1 MDKNQKLKD
10 FIKKLNEEFEL
21 HSKEGW
27 AKRFVDDDDEYVR
40 DNLELYNKDKAKCIE
55 MVETYVK
62 NKDKRGEK
70 ELELSLEELSK
81 STDSALIYSYTDLV
95 NEKQRKKI
103 VDFMLKNKNTKG
115 LAYMVNKFSDINVKN
130 IAEQV
135 VRTNDVELALNFFSI
150 VDAKFYNDIASV
162 EEFII
167 ANGNLKQ
174 MTKYVAVRN
183 KNNITN
189 RKAEV
194 GMLERFSVKEIFE
207 LAESAIT
214 NSDFDGKLIMEG
226 ALKRLNK
233 EQSLELINKM
243 YNYNQNFKIVPI
255 RPYIE
260 SLIEAD
266 DFDLVYKFAESFGKR
281 EDVSSYIFPKYIE
294 LADVDKLLKLRK
306 LNMPQST
313 IYDSQIADVVVKF
326 GTASQILNFMKSTPY
341 LFDGNN
347 AKLVEEMVNAL
358 VTAGQSENNYEIIVR
373 FAEEFKQNVDYVKI
387 VSLVFDANLNAG
399 QTYDLAMMAESA
411 FNGSYPELVDKIEH
425 KLIATCVAEDQ
436 GVILLQFAV
445 KFKQQINYDKM
456 ILALADT
463 SIESSVLMKKIA
475 GDNFLEKIV
484 NSLDLSART
493 QFVIKYIEN
502 KKNVTATKII
512 NNYDGVDVGAVVDKI
527 IEMGDVNNAIKL
539 FDLIDKKHYSKTE
552 KLEDY
557 IIANSDV
564 ELLAYFSGKLS
575 DKGIHNDKVEK
586 RIIEIGSTQEIFDVA
601 VQSYHTDGKM
611 LMEHLIN
618 TVDQGKIM
626 GMIEKYEEEGYTS
639 FPTNAFK
646 AILDTDNFEL
656 ICAYTKKFSHYE
668 GVRNAVYW
676 KYVEAEDTEKLYKLK
691 SLGVWAGTEMDPK
704 FAKLMAKSK
713 NADYISEYMLMSRLY
728 DGEHEEVVKELED
741 ALIATKDANAMVKVA
756 HELGEKVDLQK
767 IKDAVYDTGNQECID
782 AINELV
788 DGIKA

>member
-10 FIKKLNEEFEL
+10 FVKKLNEEFEL

-27 AKRFVDDDDEYVR
+27 VKRFVDDDDEYVR
-40 DNLELYNKDKAKCIE
+40 DNLELYNNDKAKCIE

-115 LAYMVNKFSDINVKN
+115 LAYMVNKFSDINVKD

-150 VDAKFYNDIASV
+150 ADAKFYNDIASV

-194 GMLERFSVKEIFE
+194 AMLERFSVKEIFE

-243 YNYNQNFKIVPI
+243 YNYNQDFKIVSI

-260 SLIEAD
+260 SIIETD
-266 DFDLVYKFAESFGKR
+266 DFDLVYKFAENFGKR

-358 VTAGQSENNYEIIVR
+358 ITKGQSENNYEIVVR
-373 FAEEFKQNVDYVKI
+373 FAEEFKQHVDYVKI

-399 QTYDLAMMAESA
+399 QTYDLAMIAESA
-411 FNGSYPELVDKIEH
+411 FNGSYPELVDKIER

-484 NSLDLSART
+484 NSLDSSART

-502 KKNVTATKII
+502 KKNLTATKII
-512 NNYDGVDVGAVVDKI
+512 NNYVGVDVGAVVDKI

-539 FDLIDKKHYSKTE
+539 FDLIDKKYYSKTE

-575 DKGIHNDKVEK
+575 DKGIHNNKVEK

-611 LMEHLIN
+611 LMEHLLK
-618 TVDQGKIM
+618 TVDQGKIV

-656 ICAYTKKFSHYE
+656 ICAYTKKFSHYK
-668 GVRNAVYW
+668 GVCNAVYW
-676 KYVEAEDTEKLYKLK
+676 KYVNAEDTEKLYKLK
-691 SLGVWAGTEMDPK
+691 SFGVWAGTEKDPN
-704 FAKLMAKSK
+704 FARIMAKSK

-756 HELGEKVDLQK
+756 KELGERVDLQK